1 MNLFRFARADSAG
14 AAIATVAADP
24 RASYIAGGTNIVDLM
39 KDDAVTPSLLV
50 DITTLPFAKID
61 ADESS
66 VRIGAL
72 AKMSDVADSPAV
84 AHGIPAVSQA
94 LLESASPQL
103 RNMATIGGNIMQR
116 TRCAYFRDVAT
127 ACNKRADGAGCSAL
141 GGVNRMH
148 AIVGGSDRCI
158 CVHASDL
165 AVALV
170 AFDAILHLRGP
181 AGDRTMALSDFYLLP
196 GSTPAR
202 ETALAHG
209 ELITAVEIPLA
220 AHSRNSTYLKIRD
233 RSQYEFALV
242 SVAAGLDIAGGQI
255 RAARVALGGVAPV
268 PWRAREAERMLQG
281 QAPSR
286 AVFTAA
292 AQSALRGARG
302 YGQNDYKIP
311 LAQRAIVR
319 ALQTASGSTA

>member
-1 MNLFRFARADSAG
+1 MNLFRFARAHSAG
-14 AAIATVAADP
+14 AAITTVASDP
-24 RASYIAGGTNIVDLM
+24 RAAYIAGGTNIVDLM
-39 KDDAVTPSLLV
+39 KDDAVTPSVLV
-50 DITTLPFAKID
+50 DITTLPFAHID
-61 ADESS
+61 ADATT

-72 AKMSDVADSPAV
+72 ARMSDVADHAAV
-84 AHGIPAVSQA
+84 VQGLPAVSQA

-127 ACNKRADGAGCSAL
+127 ACNKRAQGTGCSAFA
-141 GGVNRMH
+141 GVNRTH
-148 AIVGGSDRCI
+148 AILGGSERCI

-165 AVALV
+165 AVTLS
-170 AFDAILHLRGP
+170 AFDAVLHLNGPRGE
-181 AGDRTMALSDFYLLP
+181 RTMTLADFYLLP
-196 GSTPAR
+196 GSTPER

-209 ELITAVEIPLA
+209 ELITAVEIPITA
-220 AHSRNSTYLKIRD
+220 YTKNSTYLKIRD
-233 RSQYEFALV
+233 RSSYEFALV
-242 SVAAGLDIAGGQI
+242 SVAAGLDLSGGRI
-255 RAARVALGGVAPV
+255 NAARVALGGVAPV

-281 QAPSR
+281 KVPSR

-302 YGQNDYKIP
+302 YGENDYKIP

-319 ALQTASGSTA
+319 ALQTASGATA

>member
-1 MNLFRFARADSAG
+1 MNLFRFARAGSTGSAMAAVASDSR
-14 AAIATVAADP
+14 AA
-24 RASYIAGGTNIVDLM
+24 YIAGGTNIVDLM
-39 KDDAVTPSLLV
+39 KDDAITPSLLV
-50 DITTLPFAKID
+50 DITTLPFGHID
-61 ADESS
+61 ADETT

-72 AKMSDVADSPAV
+72 ARMSDVADHAAV
-84 AHGIPAVSQA
+84 VRGLPAVSHA

-127 ACNKRADGAGCSAL
+127 ACNKRAQGTGCSAL
-141 GGVNRMH
+141 GGINRMH
-148 AIVGGSDRCI
+148 AVMGGSDRCI

-170 AFDAILHLRGP
+170 AFDAILHLQGP
-181 AGDRTMALSDFYLLP
+181 GGERTMPLADFYLLP
-196 GSTPAR
+196 GSTPER
-202 ETALAHG
+202 ETALQHG
-209 ELITAVEIPLA
+209 ELITAVEVPIA
-220 AHSRNSTYLKIRD
+220 AYTRGSTYLKVRD
-233 RSQYEFALV
+233 RSAYEFALV
-242 SVAAGLDIAGGQI
+242 SVAAGLDISGGQI

-268 PWRAREAERMLQG
+268 PWRAREAERILQG
-281 QAPSR
+281 QTPSR

-292 AQSALRGARG
+292 AQSALRDAHG

-319 ALQTASGSTA
+319 ALETALGITA

>member
-1 MNLFRFARADSAG
+1 VNLFRFARAGTAG
-14 AAIATVAADP
+14 AAIATVEGDP

-39 KDDAVTPSLLV
+39 KDDAVMPSLLV
-50 DITTLPFAKID
+50 DITMLPFAHID
-61 ADESS
+61 ADDST

-72 AKMSDVADSPAV
+72 SRMSDVADAKAV
-84 AHGIPAVSQA
+84 VHGLPAVSQA

-127 ACNKRADGAGCSAL
+127 ACNKRSDGTGCSAL

-148 AIVGGSDRCI
+148 AIMGGSDRCI

-170 AFDAILHLRGP
+170 AFDAMLHLRGS
-181 AGDRTMALSDFYLLP
+181 AGERTMPLSDFYLLP

-209 ELITAVEIPLA
+209 ELIAAVEVPLA
-220 AHSRNSTYLKIRD
+220 AYTRNSTYLKARD

-242 SVAAGLDIAGGQI
+242 SVAAGLDISGGQI
-255 RAARVALGGVAPV
+255 RAARIALGGVAPV
-268 PWRAREAERMLQG
+268 PWRAREAERALQG
-281 QAPSR
+281 QTPSR

-292 AQSALRGARG
+292 AHSALRGARG

-319 ALQTASGSTA
+319 ALQTVSGSAA

>member
-1 MNLFRFARADSAG
+1 MNLFRFARADSAD
-14 AAIATVAADP
+14 AAIATVAADS

-50 DITTLPFAKID
+50 DITALPFARID
-61 ADESS
+61 ADGSTL
-66 VRIGAL
+66 RIGAL
-72 AKMSDVADSPAV
+72 ARMSDVADAFAVVQGVPA
-84 AHGIPAVSQA
+84 ISMA

-148 AIVGGSDRCI
+148 AIMGGSERCI

-170 AFDAILHLRGP
+170 AFDAMLHLRGSS
-181 AGDRTMALSDFYLLP
+181 GERTMALSDFYLLP
-196 GSTPAR
+196 GSTPER

-242 SVAAGLDIAGGQI
+242 SVAAGLEIAGGRI

-268 PWRAREAERMLQG
+268 PWRAHEAEGMLQG

-286 AVFTAA
+286 AVFMAA